1 MRKYC
6 FILMLTTAL
15 AAMPTL
21 IAQSGPVG
29 QANPAQTADWSPADA
44 AILMTAIENASADG
58 LDPCDYR
65 PLSGSDADLNRA
77 ALAYVSDVRRGRRML
92 RDLDSDV
99 ELPLAPDNDAAL
111 ASALKDHRLASFL
124 AEAPPHAPQYDKL
137 KAALAYYRAIRDRG
151 GWGQLPPDLSLQNPN
166 VDLLRN
172 RLTIEDPVL
181 TSEPDAD
188 LADALKRFQARH
200 GLSADGRL
208 GPRTLAE
215 LNITADAR
223 IEQIMVNMERWR
235 WLPHAIEPDY
245 ITVNVPDA
253 SLSLVLNGAEVLR
266 SRVAVGKPRSPTPIM
281 RAEGAGITVNPPWNV
296 PNSIARKEILPK
308 LKANPAYLRSQDMIL
323 LNGPLGDPYGLRV
336 RWRDIPAGTFPYRL
350 QQHPGQANA
359 LGTIKIE
366 LPNRFDVYLHDTPA
380 KRAFAS
386 AERDI
391 SHGCVRVERILPLA
405 SYALSENLDAMT
417 AISDAV
423 ASGETEYLPL
433 KRKLPVYFLYWTAF
447 PASDGTLQFRPD
459 IYGRDLRLIAALR
472 QSPALQVSA
481 NYPNCGRG

>member
-1 MRKYC
+1 
-6 FILMLTTAL
+6 MLTTAL
-15 AAMPTL
+15 AAVPAL
-21 IAQSGPVG
+21 VAQSGPVD
-29 QANPAQTADWSPADA
+29 QTNPAQTAVWSPADA

-58 LDPCDYR
+58 LDPGDYR
-65 PLSGSDADLNRA
+65 PLSGSDADLSRA
-77 ALAYVSDVRRGRRML
+77 ALAYFSDLRRGRRML
-92 RDLDSDV
+92 RNIDSDV
-99 ELPLAPDNDAAL
+99 ELPFALDNDAAL
-111 ASALKDHRLASFL
+111 ASALKDHRLAAFL
-124 AEAPPHAPQYDKL
+124 AEAPPYAPQYDKL
-137 KAALAYYRAIRDRG
+137 KAALAYYRAICDRG
-151 GWGQLPPDLSLQNPN
+151 GWSQLTPDLSLQSPN
-166 VDLLRN
+166 VNLLRN
-172 RLTIEDPVL
+172 RLTIEDTVL
-181 TSEPDAD
+181 ASEPDAD
-188 LADALKRFQARH
+188 LAEALKRFQARH
-200 GLSADGRL
+200 GLPADGRL

-215 LNITADAR
+215 LNVTADAR
-223 IEQIMVNMERWR
+223 IEQIMANMERWR

-245 ITVNVPDA
+245 IAVNVPDA
-253 SLSLVLNGAEVLR
+253 SLSLVLNDHEMLQ
-266 SRVAVGKPRSPTPIM
+266 SRVVVGKPRSPTPIL

-296 PNSIARKEILPK
+296 PSSIARKEILPK

-323 LNGPLGDPYGLRV
+323 MDGPLGDPYGLRV

-386 AERDI
+386 PVRDV

-472 QSPALQVSA
+472 QPPALQVSA
-481 NYPNCGRG
+481 NYPNCVRG